1 MIRSA
6 IIGTGS
12 YLPEKIMTNA
22 DWEKLVDTTDEWI
35 TTRTGIKER
44 HFAADN
50 QATSDLVTEA
60 CIRAIVDA
68 RVDKDDIDMIIVAT
82 ISPDTAYPST
92 GNWVQKKLG
101 MKSIPSF
108 DVSAACSGFLYGL
121 IMADSFIKTGLAQ
134 KVLVAGAEIMSRI
147 VNWEDRNTCVL
158 FGDGCGAVVLSATEE
173 KGVGILSSCWGADGN
188 LGELLIQ
195 PAGGSAKPAS
205 KETLEQKLHYVHM
218 KGNEVFKHAVL
229 RMEESAEKAVKLAGL
244 TFDDI
249 DLYIP
254 HQANIRII
262 DATLRRAGIP
272 RERAFINVD
281 SIANISSAT
290 IPIALD
296 QARKQG
302 RIKAGQTLLMSSFG
316 AGFTWGGIVVR
327 F

>member
-1 MIRSA
+1 MIRTA

-12 YLPEKIMTNA
+12 YLPEKVMTNA
-22 DWEKLVDTTDEWI
+22 DWEKLVDTSDEWI

-44 HFAADN
+44 HFAAPD
-50 QATSDLVTEA
+50 QATSDLVA
-60 CIRAIVDA
+60 MAAKRALEDA
-68 RVDKDDIDMIIVAT
+68 NVDKDEIDILLVAT
-82 ISPDTAYPST
+82 ISPDTNYPST

-101 MKSIPSF
+101 MRMIPSF

-121 IMADSFIKTGLAQ
+121 IMADSFIKSGLAK
-134 KVLVAGAEIMSRI
+134 KVLVAGSEIMSRI

-158 FGDGCGAVVLSATEE
+158 FGDGAGAAVLSATEE
-173 KGVGILSSCWGADGN
+173 DKGILSTYWGADGN
-188 LGELLIQ
+188 LGELLVQ
-195 PAGGSAKPAS
+195 PAGGSAMPAS
-205 KETLEQKLHYVHM
+205 IETVEKKLHCVHM

-229 RMEESAEKAVKLAGL
+229 RMEESAEKAVQLAGL

-249 DLYIP
+249 HLYIP

-262 DATLRRAGIP
+262 DATLKRANIP

-296 QARKQG
+296 QARKQN
-302 RIKAGQTLLMSSFG
+302 RIKAGENLLLSSFG
-316 AGFTWGGIVVR
+316 AGFTWGGIAIR
-327 F
+327 M